1 MFMLL
6 HLIALQ
12 QLKTLFT
19 NRLLH
24 YGLHLRKHIWIW
36 NCACS
41 LYLQLF
47 TTFKKC
53 TAIMCPIF
61 SCSWWLIFSYCACLY
76 QVILNL
82 VITKAYFIFSVLVE
96 KRIRREIQI
105 FCLRYINWPCGFK
118 IIHCILC
125 DMSSSIISISLL
137 AIYLKRA
144 TCVLSFRNNQVC

>member
-1 MFMLL
+1 MGVIQYRSFLLLLRSPSSYCILYLYTWTNVCVVTNMCNVKLPFSVVFKFTSKVKTMQDIITHIPTCMFMLL

-24 YGLHLRKHIWIW
+24 YGLHQRKHIWIW
-36 NCACS
+36 NCSYS

-61 SCSWWLIFSYCACLY
+61 SCSWWLIFSYW
-76 QVILNL
+76 L
-82 VITKAYFIFSVLVE
+82 VHVFIKSYW
-96 KRIRREIQI
+96 I
-105 FCLRYINWPCGFK
+105 
-118 IIHCILC
+118 
-125 DMSSSIISISLL
+125 
-137 AIYLKRA
+137 
-144 TCVLSFRNNQVC
+144 